1 MRERQTQ
8 KTNHVMSAD
17 PSRFL
22 GKAIKSKKWP
32 LAQAVSMTTAS
43 TLLVYRCEILEW
55 QILDWGKRGFCEF
68 LQGCFLRS
76 ISLCASSPP
85 LLVPWPPE
93 CAPHSRAWIVT
104 RVMKMSLAL
113 SVLTWARMADPG
125 LMTRES
131 WCSRQLWYQDGMKS
145 GSSQKT
151 HLLLAPIQDFN
162 LFSFPRYSVH
172 SPWGFGLWYL

>member
-76 ISLCASSPP
+76 IFVCQLATSAG
-85 LLVPWPPE
+85 
-93 CAPHSRAWIVT
+93 
-104 RVMKMSLAL
+104 SLASGMCPPQQSLNSYQGDEDVLGSERADL
-113 SVLTWARMADPG
+113 SQNG
-125 LMTRES
+125 
-131 WCSRQLWYQDGMKS
+131 
-145 GSSQKT
+145 
-151 HLLLAPIQDFN
+151 
-162 LFSFPRYSVH
+162 
-172 SPWGFGLWYL
+172 